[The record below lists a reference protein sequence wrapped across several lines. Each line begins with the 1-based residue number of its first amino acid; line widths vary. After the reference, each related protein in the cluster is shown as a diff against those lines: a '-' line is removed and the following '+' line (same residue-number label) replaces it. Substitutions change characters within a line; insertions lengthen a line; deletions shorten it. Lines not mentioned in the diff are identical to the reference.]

1 LTPNASPPAILV
13 LARFGGH
20 TAPKATLSNV
30 PAYTIAILILG
41 VLTMAVGGIMQL
53 VAAFRQSIVW
63 GLASLFL
70 PLASLI
76 FTIVHWAEAKAG
88 FFTGLAGTA
97 LLVCGVLT
105 SEPIRTAYASGFNGK
120 TPFSFKLPGSVST
133 AETAKDLNAQIQE
146 KRDRIEQLEA
156 QFGQAGAELVAQF
169 QTLTTQRNSLRTD
182 DAAATATFNAAAA
195 TYQALN
201 TAQKERQQELAK
213 VHRTLDTLLVERT
226 KQQAAAAGAKPGA
239 PATGSKQSG
248 AAAGTGSKK
257 VVMYTTS
264 SCPACKSAKQ
274 YFARKGV
281 HYEEYDVNAS
291 PAARQEFQRLGGTGV
306 PLILVGDEKVLGFS
320 EQRLNQLL

>member
-1 LTPNASPPAILV
+1 V
-13 LARFGGH
+13 
-20 TAPKATLSNV
+20 AP
-30 PAYTIAILILG
+30 YTIALVLVGILTIII
-41 VLTMAVGGIMQL
+41 GGIMQL

-70 PLASLI
+70 PLASLV
-76 FTIVHWAEAKAG
+76 FTIVHWAEAKTG
-88 FFTGLAGTA
+88 FFTGLVGSV
-97 LLVCGVLT
+97 LLVAGVIT
-105 SEPIRTAYASGFNGK
+105 SEPIRTAYASGLNGK
-120 TPFSFKLPGSVST
+120 TSFAFTLPGSGS
-133 AETAKDLNAQIQE
+133 AADTAKDLNAQIQE

-156 QFGQAGAELVAQF
+156 RFGQAGAELVSRF
-169 QTLTTQRNSLRTD
+169 QTLTAQRNSLRTD
-182 DAAATATFNAAAA
+182 DAAATETFNAAAA

-201 TAQKERQQELAK
+201 TTQKERQQELA
-213 VHRTLDTLLVERT
+213 TLHKSLDSLLVERT

-239 PATGSKQSG
+239 PATTPKQSG
-248 AAAGTGSKK
+248 APAGTGSKK

-306 PLILVGDEKVLGFS
+306 PLILVGDEKISGFS